1 MQKKEKIEKSL
12 AEIEGK
18 INALNEKYADKR
30 KALDDTYAAEVK
42 IQKEKEKL
50 LKAKLKEME
59 TAEKMKLVS
68 KIPFETLRKIAKDL
82 EKDKAAVEEK
92 RNSSTS
98 PVSEQNNHE
107 EENKEDEKQISEN

>member
-1 MQKKEKIEKSL
+1 MQKREKIEQSL
-12 AEIEGK
+12 AEIEGR
-18 INALNEKYADKR
+18 INALNEKYEGKR
-30 KALDDTYAAEVK
+30 KALDDAYAAEVK

-82 EKDKAAVEEK
+82 EKDKAALTEK
-92 RNSSTS
+92 RTLS
-98 PVSEQNNHE
+98 PAEQNNYKE
-107 EENKEDEKQISEN
+107 EKKEDEEISGN